1 MVPGLFYWIFCRGLN
16 FYIILL
22 LYNCMLVCD
31 DALRSLVI
39 DIEQGL
45 QWQKRESSVKFN
57 KNNQLVT

>member
-1 MVPGLFYWIFCRGLN
+1 
-16 FYIILL
+16 
-22 LYNCMLVCD
+22 MLVCD
-31 DALRSLVI
+31 DALMSLVI